1 MRLCSLPWNSGHHL
15 TTHVQERLFQMN
27 QIWAMIEEREQSRVN
42 VSSKENVEQRISRKI
57 QAKIVPTIKLVTHQ
71 LMKSIGQNNPS
82 DIGFEH
88 WMLTGKSLNLIS

>member
-1 MRLCSLPWNSGHHL
+1 
-15 TTHVQERLFQMN
+15 
-27 QIWAMIEEREQSRVN
+27 MIEEREQSRVN

-71 LMKSIGQNNPS
+71 LLKSIGQNNPS

-88 WMLTGKSLNLIS
+88 WMLTGKSLNLISWAREKEVKEEKELTEVAK